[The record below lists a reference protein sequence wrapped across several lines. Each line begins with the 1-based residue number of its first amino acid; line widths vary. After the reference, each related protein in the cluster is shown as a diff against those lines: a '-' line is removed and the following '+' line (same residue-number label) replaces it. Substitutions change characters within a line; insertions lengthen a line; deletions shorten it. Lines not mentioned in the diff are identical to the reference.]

1 MAPELQNQKRSAE
14 SVEDASQDS
23 PDATPRKTR
32 KVSRACDFCKF
43 RKAKCTG
50 DQPCAKCISRGRVC
64 LYEARYTRGMPPTPP
79 PSSDVSQRQSVSGPF
94 STEGSATAFIPTSSS
109 TLATDM
115 ASDRPSQQPGG
126 RVAPSRASPELGMAE
141 IQGQVFDPTS
151 SLAFLHRAS
160 RRLSAH
166 EDSPGIDDSRSLA
179 EKQLMFMAG
188 DKPLSS
194 DGEGLKQ
201 QPTLPDPE
209 DARALLA
216 LYFDVCIATY
226 RILHRPSTEY
236 WLSTM
241 ESNLKDGVAVW
252 QTIGHARAA
261 IIYAIL
267 AIAKFHQEKSKGGPT
282 QDCRALRRSDHLFR
296 FSMQL
301 ADQETGYPRLESA
314 QVRIVQV
321 LYLLTTSRFNQSWYV
336 FGNALQLIA
345 ALGLQRRADWRRRHK
360 SAADYIEK
368 QCSLRTFWTAYVL
381 DNYLGVVFGRPRHF
395 HDDNIDQDLPDRIN
409 DEDMAA
415 DGPVGDSDDR
425 RGCHTDALVFHARIA
440 RIIGAISREMYTE
453 THSSEADRIAAAKV
467 LTQLIRDWHQ
477 SVPAHLGAVHPSILI
492 PSYRRPALAL
502 GLAHSHAIMHVNR
515 LFLMRSPASAYATQV
530 GDCIRAAK
538 DVLES
543 VDTMARAGPI
553 FHAFWWTHYVTFCAL
568 VVTYVWVMQQHR
580 MGMTDDS
587 SYRTRLM
594 QLAESCHGHL
604 ARATASNSPS
614 RRYAVILEGFK
625 AAAMT
630 ESAPQLSKS
639 FFTARNEHQ
648 MDQSLS
654 TPIIDDDEAGFQP
667 LIQGNLATEMP
678 TFLDWQLT
686 DWLDLDSSVGLSILC
701 IAISVADILQA
712 FWPSFN
718 LDDAVVSPD
727 EI

>member
-1 MAPELQNQKRSAE
+1 MAPELSNQKRSAE
-14 SVEDASQDS
+14 SVVDASQDHPEAAAS
-23 PDATPRKTR
+23 RKTR
-32 KVSRACDFCKF
+32 KVSRACDYCKF

-50 DQPCAKCISRGRVC
+50 DQPCAKCISRGRIC

-79 PSSDVSQRQSVSGPF
+79 PSSDTSHRQAVGGGRASLSESF
-94 STEGSATAFIPTSSS
+94 TTSEATTVISSS
-109 TLATDM
+109 DTTP
-115 ASDRPSQQPGG
+115 SD
-126 RVAPSRASPELGMAE
+126 LGMAE

-160 RRLSAH
+160 RRLSAQG
-166 EDSPGIDDSRSLA
+166 DSQGIDDSRSVA
-179 EKQLMFMAG
+179 ENQLMFMAG
-188 DKPLSS
+188 DKPLAS
-194 DGEGLKQ
+194 EGDNIRQ

-209 DARALLA
+209 DARTLLT

-226 RILHRPSTEY
+226 RILHRPSTES
-236 WLSTM
+236 WLGIM
-241 ESNLKDGVAVW
+241 ESNLADGVAVW
-252 QTIGHARAA
+252 QTVGRAKAA

-267 AIAKFHQEKSKGGPT
+267 AIAKFHQEKSKGCPT
-282 QDCRALRRSDHLFR
+282 KECQALRLGDQFFR
-296 FSMQL
+296 FSMRL

-336 FGNALQLIA
+336 FGNALQLIS

-409 DEDMAA
+409 DEDMSA
-415 DGPVGDSDDR
+415 DGPVGDFDDR

-440 RIIGAISREMYTE
+440 KIIGAISQEMYTE
-453 THSSEADRIAAAKV
+453 NHSSEVERIAAAKD

-477 SVPAHLGAVHPSILI
+477 SLPAHLGAVHPSILI

-502 GLAHSHAIMHVNR
+502 GLAHSHAIMHANR
-515 LFLMRSPASAYATQV
+515 LFLMRTPASAYVTQV

-543 VDTMARAGPI
+543 VDTMARGSPI

-568 VVTYVWVMQQHR
+568 VVTYVWVMQQYR
-580 MGMTDDS
+580 MGTTDDS
-587 SYRTRLM
+587 GYRTKLM

-625 AAAMT
+625 AAAMA
-630 ESAPQLSKS
+630 ESTSQRSRMHSTAP
-639 FFTARNEHQ
+639 NEHQ
-648 MDQSLS
+648 EAHSTGTPVMD
-654 TPIIDDDEAGFQP
+654 TDNGAGFTFMFQSSLP
-667 LIQGNLATEMP
+667 TEMP

-686 DWLDLDSSVGLSILC
+686 DWLDLDSSVSIPIIC
-701 IAISVADILQA
+701 MTISVVDFLQA

-718 LDDAVVSPD
+718 LDEAVRSPD
-727 EI
+727 GFEIGA

>member
-1 MAPELQNQKRSAE
+1 MAPEPPKQKRSAE
-14 SVEDASQDS
+14 SIDDTSQDS
-23 PDATPRKTR
+23 PEAIPRKKG

-43 RKAKCTG
+43 RKAKCSG

-79 PSSDVSQRQSVSGPF
+79 PSSGVSQRQSVGGSGTSP
-94 STEGSATAFIPTSSS
+94 TEASATAFIPSSGRTSADDI
-109 TLATDM
+109 TLDGPA
-115 ASDRPSQQPGG
+115 QQPGG
-126 RVAPSRASPELGMAE
+126 RVAPSRGSPELGMAE

-160 RRLSAH
+160 RRLSAAH

-179 EKQLMFMAG
+179 ENQQMFMAG

-194 DGEGLKQ
+194 DGAGLEQ
-201 QPTLPDPE
+201 QPILPDPE

-226 RILHRPSTEY
+226 RILHRPSTES

-241 ESNLKDGVAVW
+241 ESNLRDGVAVW
-252 QTIGHARAA
+252 QRIGHARAA
-261 IIYAIL
+261 IIYAVL
-267 AIAKFHQEKSKGGPT
+267 AIAKFHQGKSKGGST
-282 QDCRALRRSDHLFR
+282 QDCRALRLSDHLFH
-296 FSMQL
+296 FSMRL

-321 LYLLTTSRFNQSWYV
+321 LYMLTTSRFNQSWYV
-336 FGNALQLIA
+336 FGNALQLIS

-360 SAADYIEK
+360 SAANYIEK

-415 DGPVGDSDDR
+415 DGPVGDPDDR

-453 THSSEADRIAAAKV
+453 NLSSEAERIAAAKG
-467 LTQLIRDWHQ
+467 LTRQIRDWHQ
-477 SVPAHLGAVHPSILI
+477 SLPAHLGAVHPSILI

-515 LFLMRSPASAYATQV
+515 LFLMRTPASAYATQV

-568 VVTYVWVMQQHR
+568 VVTYVWVIQQHR
-580 MGMTDDS
+580 MGTTDDAG
-587 SYRTRLM
+587 YRTRLM

-639 FFTARNEHQ
+639 FYTARGEYQ
-648 MDQSLS
+648 VDQNLS
-654 TPIIDDDEAGFQP
+654 TPIIDDDEEAGFQP

-686 DWLDLDSSVGLSILC
+686 DWLDLDSS
-701 IAISVADILQA
+701 A
-712 FWPSFN
+712 FWPSFD
-718 LDDAVVSPD
+718 LDDAVVSPN
-727 EI
+727 EN

>member
-1 MAPELQNQKRSAE
+1 MAPELPSQKRSVE
-14 SVEDASQDS
+14 SVDDVSRDPPDASS
-23 PDATPRKTR
+23 RKTR
-32 KVSRACDFCKF
+32 KVSRACDFCKS

-64 LYEARYTRGMPPTPP
+64 LYEAKYTRGMPPTPP
-79 PSSDVSQRQSVSGPF
+79 PSSDASQQRSAGGSRH
-94 STEGSATAFIPTSSS
+94 SLTEAFAISEATAFVPSSGAAPS
-109 TLATDM
+109 DDVTLDR
-115 ASDRPSQQPGG
+115 ASQRPAGP
-126 RVAPSRASPELGMAE
+126 VAPSRASPELGMAE

-166 EDSPGIDDSRSLA
+166 GGSQGIDDSRSMA
-179 EKQLMFMAG
+179 ENQLVFMAG
-188 DKPLSS
+188 DKPLATE
-194 DGEGLKQ
+194 GEGSQ
-201 QPTLPDPE
+201 HQPTLPDPE

-226 RILHRPSTEY
+226 RILHRPSTES

-241 ESNLKDGVAVW
+241 ESNLGDGVAVW
-252 QTIGHARAA
+252 QTIGRAKAA
-261 IIYAIL
+261 IIYVIL
-267 AIAKFHQEKSKGGPT
+267 AIAKFHQEKSKGSPT
-282 QDCRALRRSDHLFR
+282 KDCQALRLGDHLFR
-296 FSMQL
+296 FSMRL

-321 LYLLTTSRFNQSWYV
+321 LYLLTTSRFNHSWYI
-336 FGNALQLIA
+336 FGNALQLIS

-409 DEDMAA
+409 DEDMSA
-415 DGPVGDSDDR
+415 DGPIGDPDDR

-440 RIIGAISREMYTE
+440 KIIGAISQEMYTAKLN
-453 THSSEADRIAAAKV
+453 SEVERIAAAKG
-467 LTQLIRDWHQ
+467 LTRLVRDWHQ
-477 SVPAHLGAVHPSILI
+477 TLPAHLGAVHPSILI

-515 LFLMRSPASAYATQV
+515 LFLMRSPASSYATQV
-530 GDCIRAAK
+530 SDCIKAAK

-543 VDTMARAGPI
+543 VDTMARGSPI

-568 VVTYVWVMQQHR
+568 VVTYVWAMQQYR
-580 MGMTDDS
+580 MGATDDPG
-587 SYRTRLM
+587 YRTRLM

-625 AAAMT
+625 AAAMIQST
-630 ESAPQLSKS
+630 PQQSR
-639 FFTARNEHQ
+639 THCTVPNEHQ
-648 MDQSLS
+648 VDQSMGV
-654 TPIIDDDEAGFQP
+654 PIMDTGDGVDFHSIV
-667 LIQGNLATEMP
+667 QGNLVKEIP

-686 DWLDLDSSVGLSILC
+686 DWLDLDSS
-701 IAISVADILQA
+701 A

-718 LDDAVVSPD
+718 LDEVVISPD
-727 EI
+727 GTQTGNQQIYTA